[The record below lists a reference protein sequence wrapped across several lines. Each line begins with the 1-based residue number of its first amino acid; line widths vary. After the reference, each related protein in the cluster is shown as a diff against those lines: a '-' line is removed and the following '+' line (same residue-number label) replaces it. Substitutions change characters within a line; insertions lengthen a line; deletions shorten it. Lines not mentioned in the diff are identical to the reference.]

1 VKISASK
8 EGVKFQVAGDM
19 GTGNIVCKA
28 NNSVDDEDDAV
39 RQRALLNKQHVTIE
53 EYLTALGNRQ
63 TKRGHNRL
71 AIMHLTAWG
80 YHNTAYIFTG
90 IGAL

>member
-39 RQRALLNKQHVTIE
+39 RQHTITCTTPQSSD
-53 EYLTALGNRQ
+53 TACHSIAQNLESV
-63 TKRGHNRL
+63 
-71 AIMHLTAWG
+71 A
-80 YHNTAYIFTG
+80 
-90 IGAL
+90 